1 MIMWRSYLNALA
13 PALLVVL
20 VSTPLKAAQETDKAL
35 PTAVPQPQQ
44 SETQQSEVDPSE
56 FMPLENDQAK
66 NEQTETM
73 QAEPEVLEGDAVALP
88 PFAPRSQF
96 DEMLERP
103 LFHSSRRPQGG
114 EPSGGSAQELRETW
128 KLTGI
133 VLVGDE
139 VRALFKE
146 RNGER
151 RLRLGTGMP
160 LDANWVLDEI
170 NLETVVMGSGDEQ
183 VTLDLLEPRD
193 STPAAVPEQATPA
206 RADSEAAPLD
216 ERTREASRQLEQQAE
231 SVKET
236 LNE

>member
-13 PALLVVL
+13 LALLVLL
-20 VSTPLKAAQETDKAL
+20 VSTSLMAAQETDKAL

-44 SETQQSEVDPSE
+44 SEADASES
-56 FMPLENDQAK
+56 MPLENDQAE
-66 NEQTETM
+66 NG
-73 QAEPEVLEGDAVALP
+73 QAEPEVLEGDTGALP
-88 PFAPRSQF
+88 PFPPRSQF

-103 LFHSSRRPQGG
+103 LFTSSRRPQAG
-114 EPSGGSAQELRETW
+114 ESSGGSAQELRETW

-160 LDANWVLDEI
+160 LDANWVLEEI
-170 NLETVVMGSGDEQ
+170 NRETVVMGSGDEQ
-183 VTLDLLEPRD
+183 VTLELLEPRD
-193 STPAAVPEQATPA
+193 STPVAVPEQATPA

-216 ERTREASRQLEQQAE
+216 DRTREASRQLEQEAE

-236 LNE
+236 TQ